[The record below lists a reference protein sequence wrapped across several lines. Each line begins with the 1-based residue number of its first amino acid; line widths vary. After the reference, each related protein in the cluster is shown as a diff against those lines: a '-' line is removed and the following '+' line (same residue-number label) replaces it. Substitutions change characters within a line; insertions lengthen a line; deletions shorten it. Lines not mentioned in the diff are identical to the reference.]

1 MIMIITTTK
10 GEVRRLEGSRDWT
23 SQLRVYRADDRV
35 VRLQQ
40 VEAMYYED
48 GDDDYFYDGGGEDY
62 YDDDG
67 GEYDDHEQDL
77 AMC

>member
-1 MIMIITTTK
+1 MTTNK

-23 SQLRVYRADDRV
+23 SELSVHRADDRV

-40 VEAMYYED
+40 VETMFYND
-48 GDDDYFYDGGGEDY
+48 GNDDYYFDVCGED
-62 YDDDG
+62 
-67 GEYDDHEQDL
+67 DDHEQDL

>member
-1 MIMIITTTK
+1 MTTQ
-10 GEVRRLEGSRDWT
+10 GEVRRLEGSRDGT
-23 SQLRVYRADDRV
+23 SELRVYGADDRLV
-35 VRLQQ
+35 CLQQ

-48 GDDDYFYDGGGEDY
+48 GDDDYYHGGGGEDY